1 MHQQTKKTEKE
12 KKKTSLKDE
21 AVIIVFNDD
30 ENTFEWVISSFV
42 EICELNINE
51 AVEKTLYIHNN
62 GQAVVCKGEYNDM
75 KNKKDRLVERTI
87 HALVTRPNL
96 N

>member
-1 MHQQTKKTEKE
+1 MTQTKKST
-12 KKKTSLKDE
+12 KKSTKITIEDQ

-30 ENTFEWVISSFV
+30 DNTFEWVISSFI
-42 EICELNINE
+42 EICGLNIDD

-62 GQAVVCKGEYNDM
+62 GQAVVCKGQYDDM

-87 HALVTRPNL
+87 HAIVSRPNM